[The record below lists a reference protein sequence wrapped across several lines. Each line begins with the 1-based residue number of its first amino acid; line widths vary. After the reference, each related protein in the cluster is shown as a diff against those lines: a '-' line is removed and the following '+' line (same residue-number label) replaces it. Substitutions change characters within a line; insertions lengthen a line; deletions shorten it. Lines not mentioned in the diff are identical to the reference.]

1 MSLARV
7 RGLRPIELG
16 LLAAHALL
24 LIFAVAAVAGSALST
39 GWRAGLACAAVAP
52 LALAFPGLLRGRRR
66 THSWA
71 ALLMVLFAGGAT
83 VEVVASQGRAP
94 LVSVVLLAALV
105 ELALLFLISRSG
117 GRSAG

>member
-1 MSLARV
+1 M

-16 LLAAHALL
+16 LLAAHTLL
-24 LIFAVAAVAGSALST
+24 LIFTVAAVAGTELPT
-39 GWRAGLACAAVAP
+39 GWRAGLACAAAAP

-71 ALLMVLFAGGAT
+71 ALLMVLFAGAAI

-94 LVSVVLLAALV
+94 LVSVVLFAALT
-105 ELALLFLISRSG
+105 ELALLFLISRG
-117 GRSAG
+117 GRARSGR